1 MGGNPPHGPVLE
13 GFQDQVALLLA
24 VRLPRQRTD
33 RKWEY
38 ILAAAS
44 AREKAGL
51 VVIEEYIRRR
61 QNTITQFIDML
72 LLM

>member
-24 VRLPRQRTD
+24 GRLPRQRTD

-38 ILAAAS
+38 ISAAAA

-51 VVIEEYIRRR
+51 VVLEEYIRRR

-72 LLM
+72 LLL